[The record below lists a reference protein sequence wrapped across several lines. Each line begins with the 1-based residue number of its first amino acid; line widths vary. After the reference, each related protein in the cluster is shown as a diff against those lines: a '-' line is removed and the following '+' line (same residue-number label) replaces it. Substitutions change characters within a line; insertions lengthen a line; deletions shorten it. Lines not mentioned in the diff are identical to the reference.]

1 MITKSSQSSQI
12 QVKFPSFSGYIS
24 QNLPITSQFHALR
37 KGKTDAIIPTR
48 LVERHIAPG
57 DKTETFHTQFG
68 RFFIMKNTFAKNLVK
83 SMSAYGEMLNRIGG

>member
-37 KGKTDAIIPTR
+37 KGKTGAIIPTR
-48 LVERHIAPG
+48 LVERRIAPG
-57 DKTETFHTQFG
+57 DKVETFHTQF
-68 RFFIMKNTFAKNLVK
+68 RRYFYYEEHFC
-83 SMSAYGEMLNRIGG
+83 